1 MFLSDFRL
9 FQKPNPEK
17 GKVLGHIPKAVEA
30 QSKSLPFQSGL
41 EVPELVEKA
50 RQGIISADRAVGG
63 WGGGGW
69 TENSNARAK
78 MEESMF

>member
-17 GKVLGHIPKAVEA
+17 GKVLGRIPKAVEA

-41 EVPELVEKA
+41 EVPELVEKV

-63 WGGGGW
+63 LGEGG
-69 TENSNARAK
+69 
-78 MEESMF
+78 